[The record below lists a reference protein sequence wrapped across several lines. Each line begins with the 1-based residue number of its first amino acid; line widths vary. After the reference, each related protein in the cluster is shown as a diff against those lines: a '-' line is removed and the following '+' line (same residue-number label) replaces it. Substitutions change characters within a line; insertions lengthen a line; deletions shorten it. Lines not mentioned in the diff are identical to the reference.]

1 METTESQ
8 KAVISTNI
16 KKLRSIKYEIEEFSE
31 IANMLGATIE
41 NPAFNTKI
49 NEAIEALSEAREMLE
64 KAYQSYISLS

>member
-8 KAVISTNI
+8 KAVVSTNI

>member
-1 METTESQ
+1 M
-8 KAVISTNI
+8 I
-16 KKLRSIKYEIEEFSE
+16 
-31 IANMLGATIE
+31 MLGATIE

>member
-1 METTESQ
+1 MTNDNP
-8 KAVISTNI
+8 KRAVISANI

-49 NEAIEALSEAREMLE
+49 NEAIEAISEAREMLE
-64 KAYQSYISLS
+64 TAYQKEVQNA

>member
-49 NEAIEALSEAREMLE
+49 NEAIEALS
-64 KAYQSYISLS
+64 